1 MGETNK
7 RFEFLLIEEFPLHK
21 SENTVY
27 FSHKNV
33 SSQNRL
39 NISKHYRRSLVLWKG
54 TCAPKAQ
61 KPVTLS

>member
-7 RFEFLLIEEFPLHK
+7 KFEFLLIEEFPQHK

-33 SSQNRL
+33 LSQNRL
-39 NISKHYRRSLVLWKG
+39 NIYNQLQIQEYIVSVYSTW
-54 TCAPKAQ
+54 AM
-61 KPVTLS
+61 